1 MDKGFFINGVY
12 FSYLNLI
19 FYVVD
24 LFFEPY
30 CMQLFFGHFMESR
43 LPKKLW
49 NGLMLWIVNAILS
62 LLYTVIFSISDLP
75 ADVDAMME
83 LLFSFFSTLL
93 IVGCFYRASFRMMI
107 GMTIIISA
115 IGVVS
120 GELAGLLP
128 IGSVQYYI
136 ICLLVFYLS
145 LKYLTQKIWIK
156 DFNVGN
162 KDLLFLIMPGIAG
175 IFVGLMLHIITFVAE
190 KKGILLYEESPT
202 FYIVVLGILILSLLA
217 IIHGFTVFQ
226 DRLLVNRENNNRIVL
241 EKQINSMQEYVTE
254 MERFWSGLRGLKHDM
269 RNTLSVVMQLSA
281 EHTEKAQAELQS
293 YLSGLQEE
301 MEKLDTRFHTGN
313 IVADTILSM
322 KYHEALQTLP
332 DLNIDV
338 DALLFPKDLKIRGYD
353 IGVIL
358 GNALDNALEACREL
372 RTVEP
377 EAEIYIRLS
386 SSLKRKMFLMEIEN
400 RFNGELLMTGQS
412 GFPLTKKKDKDLHGI
427 GLENIKSAAEKY
439 QGAVDWM
446 AEGGVFTLSVMLKNM

>member
-12 FSYLNLI
+12 FSYLNLS

-107 GMTIIISA
+107 CMTIIISA

-145 LKYLTQKIWIK
+145 LKYLTKKIWIK

-439 QGAVDWM
+439 QGAVDWT
-446 AEGGVFTLSVMLKNM
+446 AEGRVFTLSVMLKNM

>member
-12 FSYLNLI
+12 FHLFNTI
-19 FYVVD
+19 FYIVD

-49 NGLMLWIVNAILS
+49 NGLLLGIVNAILS
-62 LLYTVIFSISDLP
+62 LLYSIIFSIANLP
-75 ADVDAMME
+75 ADVDGMMQ
-83 LLFSFFSTLL
+83 LLFAFLCTLF

-107 GMTIIISA
+107 GMTIIFSA
-115 IGVVS
+115 IGVIS
-120 GELAGLLP
+120 GKLAGLLP
-128 IGSVQYYI
+128 IGSVYYI
-136 ICLLVFYLS
+136 VCLLVFYFS
-145 LKYLTQKIWIK
+145 LKYLTQKNRFK

-190 KKGILLYEESPT
+190 KNEILLYQESPL
-202 FYIVVLGILILSLLA
+202 FYVIVLGILILSLLA
-217 IIHGFTVFQ
+217 VIHGFKVFQ
-226 DRLLVNRENNNRIVL
+226 DRLLLNRENNNRIVL
-241 EKQINSMQEYVTE
+241 EKQISSMQEYVAE
-254 MERFWSGLRGLKHDM
+254 MERFWSGLRSLKHDM

-293 YLSGLQEE
+293 YLSGLQEA
-301 MEKLDTRFHTGN
+301 MEKLDIRFHTGN
-313 IVADTILSM
+313 IVADSILSM

-332 DLNIDV
+332 NLKIDV
-338 DALLFPKDLKIRGYD
+338 NELLFPKDLQIRGYD

-358 GNALDNALEACREL
+358 GNALDNALEACWEL
-372 RTVEP
+372 RTAEP

-439 QGAVDWM
+439 QGAVDWT
-446 AEGGVFTLSVMLKNM
+446 AEEGLFTLSVMLKNI

>member
-120 GELAGLLP
+120 GELAGLLS

-145 LKYLTQKIWIK
+145 LKYLTKKIWIK
-156 DFNVGN
+156 AFNVGN

-439 QGAVDWM
+439 QGAVDWT
-446 AEGGVFTLSVMLKNM
+446 AEGRVFTLSVMLKNM